1 MEKKKSFYKWGKYLI
16 VIGITLL
23 MFLFYRSVERVPLLA
38 DDNMVFV
45 KAVVVQND
53 HEDEQAQASLDS
65 GDTQQVILEIRS
77 GVHKGEKVDA
87 YSLNGYLYGANCKV
101 GTKVIAS
108 LSEYDGV
115 LSANVYNYDR
125 EAEIVVLLAVFFGLM
140 WLVGG
145 KKGFNSILALIFTF
159 VAVIMMYIPMM
170 YIGVSPFIAATIT
183 VVIITLVTFI
193 LIADFQMK
201 SIGAMLGT
209 IFGVIVSGLI
219 ALVFGHFGHVTGFN
233 VDDIENLIYVGQNS
247 RLDIGGM
254 LFSGILIA
262 SLGAV
267 MDVAM
272 SVSTSLHEIKEQ
284 RSEITAKE
292 IFKSGINIG
301 RDMIGTMSNTL
312 ILAYVGGSLG
322 LVMIIYAYSYQMHQ
336 ILNMYSIAIEIM
348 RGVAGTI
355 GIILTVPITSLIMS
369 VLLTR
374 EKKAVSENEQK
385 CECK

>member
-1 MEKKKSFYKWGKYLI
+1 MEKRKSFYKWGKYLI

-23 MFLFYRSVERVPLLA
+23 MFLFYQSVERKPLLA
-38 DDNMVFV
+38 DDNMTFV

-53 HEDEQAQASLDS
+53 NEEQETAASLDS
-65 GDTQQVILEIRS
+65 GDTQQVVLEIRS
-77 GVHKGEKVDA
+77 GSHKGEKVDA

-108 LSEYDGV
+108 LSEYDGE

-125 EAEIVVLLAVFFGLM
+125 ETEIIILLAVFFGLM

-145 KKGFNSILALIFTF
+145 RKGFNSILALVFTF
-159 VAVIMMYIPMM
+159 VVVLMMYIPLM
-170 YIGVSPFIAATIT
+170 YIGISPFIAATVS

-193 LIADFQMK
+193 LIADLQMK

-209 IFGVIVSGLI
+209 IFGVVVSGLI
-219 ALVFGHFGHVTGFN
+219 ALAFGHFGHVTGYN
-233 VDDIENLIYVGQNS
+233 VDEIENLIYVGQNS
-247 RLDIGGM
+247 KLDIGGM

-272 SVSTSLHEIKEQ
+272 SVSTSLHEIREQ
-284 RSEITAKE
+284 NPMISAGE

-336 ILNMYSIAIEIM
+336 IMNMYSIAIEIM

-374 EKKAVSENEQK
+374 TKEDRKQ
-385 CECK
+385 

>member
-1 MEKKKSFYKWGKYLI
+1 MKKKKSFYKWGKYLI

-374 EKKAVSENEQK
+374 EKSSVGK
-385 CECK
+385 

>member
-1 MEKKKSFYKWGKYLI
+1 MEKRKSFYKWGKYLI

-23 MFLFYRSVERVPLLA
+23 MFLFFQSVERKPLLA

-53 HEDEQAQASLDS
+53 HEEEQTQASLDS
-65 GDTQQVILEIRS
+65 GDTQQVVLEIRS
-77 GVHKGEKVDA
+77 GSHKGEKVEA

-108 LSEYDGV
+108 LSEYDGE

-125 EAEIVVLLAVFFGLM
+125 ETEIIVLLAVFFGLM

-219 ALVFGHFGHVTGFN
+219 ALAFGHFGHVTGYN

-247 RLDIGGM
+247 KLDIGGM

-284 RSEITAKE
+284 RPEITAKE

-348 RGVAGTI
+348 RGIAGTI

-369 VLLTR
+369 MLLTR
-374 EKKAVSENEQK
+374 EKKAAPEKENTRM
-385 CECK
+385 

>member
-16 VIGITLL
+16 VIGITFL
-23 MFLFYRSVERVPLLA
+23 MFLFFRSVERVPLLA

-65 GDTQQVILEIRS
+65 GDTQQVVLEIRS
-77 GVHKGEKVDA
+77 GAHKGEKAEA
-87 YSLNGYLYGANCKV
+87 YSLNGYLYGADCKV

-108 LSEYDGV
+108 LSEYDGE

-125 EAEIVVLLAVFFGLM
+125 EAELIALLAVFFGLM

-247 RLDIGGM
+247 KLDISGM

-284 RSEITAKE
+284 RPEIMAKE

-336 ILNMYSIAIEIM
+336 IMNMYSIAIEIM

-374 EKKAVSENEQK
+374 EKKSVLKKQ
-385 CECK
+385 

>member
-53 HEDEQAQASLDS
+53 NEEEQAEASLDS
-65 GDTQQVILEIRS
+65 GDTQNIVLEIRS
-77 GVHKGEKVDA
+77 GSHKGEQVNA

-108 LSEYDGV
+108 LSEYDGE

-125 EAEIVVLLAVFFGLM
+125 ETEIIILLAVFFGLM

-159 VAVIMMYIPMM
+159 IAVLMMYIPLM
-170 YIGVSPFIAATIT
+170 YIGVSPFIAATVSV
-183 VVIITLVTFI
+183 VVITIVTFI
-193 LIADFQMK
+193 LIADLQMK

-219 ALVFGHFGHVTGFN
+219 ALIFGHFGHVTGYN
-233 VDDIENLIYVGQNS
+233 VDEIETLVYVGQNS
-247 RLDIGGM
+247 KLDIGGM

-284 RSEITAKE
+284 RPEITAKE

-322 LVMIIYAYSYQMHQ
+322 LVMIIYAYSYQLHQ
-336 ILNMYSIAIEIM
+336 ILNMYSIAIELM
-348 RGVAGTI
+348 RGIAGTI

-369 VLLTR
+369 VLLTN
-374 EKKAVSENEQK
+374 EKKTKRINVN
-385 CECK
+385 

>member
-108 LSEYDGV
+108 LSEYDGM

-125 EAEIVVLLAVFFGLM
+125 EAAIAVLLAVFFGLM

-374 EKKAVSENEQK
+374 EKSSVGK
-385 CECK
+385 

>member
-1 MEKKKSFYKWGKYLI
+1 MEKRKSFYKWGKYLI

-23 MFLFYRSVERVPLLA
+23 MFLFYQSVERKPLLA
-38 DDNMVFV
+38 DDNMTFV

-53 HEDEQAQASLDS
+53 NEEQETAASLDS
-65 GDTQQVILEIRS
+65 GDTQQVVLEIRS
-77 GVHKGEKVDA
+77 GSHKGEKVDA

-108 LSEYDGV
+108 LSEYDGE

-125 EAEIVVLLAVFFGLM
+125 ETEIIILLAVFFGLM

-145 KKGFNSILALIFTF
+145 RKGFNSILALVFTF
-159 VAVIMMYIPMM
+159 VVVLMMYIPLM
-170 YIGVSPFIAATIT
+170 YIGISPFIAATVS

-193 LIADFQMK
+193 LIADLQMK

-209 IFGVIVSGLI
+209 IFGVVVSGLI
-219 ALVFGHFGHVTGFN
+219 ALAFGHFGHVTGYN
-233 VDDIENLIYVGQNS
+233 VDEIENLIYVGQNS
-247 RLDIGGM
+247 KLDIGGM

-272 SVSTSLHEIKEQ
+272 SVSTSLHEIREQ
-284 RSEITAKE
+284 NPMISAGE

-374 EKKAVSENEQK
+374 TKEDRKQRM
-385 CECK
+385 

>member
-1 MEKKKSFYKWGKYLI
+1 LEKKKSFYKWGKYLI
-16 VIGITLL
+16 VIGITFL
-23 MFLFYRSVERVPLLA
+23 MFLFFRSVERVPLLA

-65 GDTQQVILEIRS
+65 GDTQQVVLEIRS
-77 GVHKGEKVDA
+77 GAHKGEKAEA
-87 YSLNGYLYGANCKV
+87 YSLNGYLYGADCKV

-108 LSEYDGV
+108 LSEYDGE

-125 EAEIVVLLAVFFGLM
+125 EAEIIALLAVFFGLM

-247 RLDIGGM
+247 KLDISGM

-284 RSEITAKE
+284 RPEIMAKE

-336 ILNMYSIAIEIM
+336 IMNMYSIAIEIM

-374 EKKAVSENEQK
+374 EKKSVLKKQ
-385 CECK
+385 

>member
-125 EAEIVVLLAVFFGLM
+125 EAEIIALLAVFFGLM

-374 EKKAVSENEQK
+374 EKKAAPEKE
-385 CECK
+385 